1 MTEIYSLS
9 SSAFTNVGLKEMRE
23 LNFTDNFKDKFFQN
37 IFLVSINYQFYKSNP
52 KLGDW
57 NMLKMLNYHQNAL

>member
-1 MTEIYSLS
+1 MTENSLS
-9 SSAFTNVGLKEMRE
+9 SSAFTNVGLKEMKE

-52 KLGDW
+52 LKLGDW
-57 NMLKMLNYHQNAL
+57 NMLKMLNYRQNAA

>member
-9 SSAFTNVGLKEMRE
+9 SSAFTNVGLKEMKE

-37 IFLVSINYQFYKSNP
+37 IFLVNINYQNINQI
-52 KLGDW
+52 LLIW
-57 NMLKMLNYHQNAL
+57 ENLNMLKMLNYA

>member
-9 SSAFTNVGLKEMRE
+9 SSAFTNVGLKEMKE

-37 IFLVSINYQFYKSNP
+37 IFLVNINYQ
-52 KLGDW
+52 L
-57 NMLKMLNYHQNAL
+57 